1 MRSKNEAEFLSWESE
16 TFAVSSLGY
25 FGLLFDFRWIP
36 SVWQLRQFRYWFIQV
51 QSLQRSFIRRWVWS
65 DRFHQLEIFFFQYSS
80 EQLVCGTMNWTSKF
94 WVLFRNDSGFLN
106 TDRFVRGKLWLPLW
120 ILVSFGT
127 LNISSFRLKVN
138 FISKTTPFHW
148 PQLHWR
154 RICNIGSEELGLQR
168 EALLLRQT
176 TRTSKLW
183 WKSVSLDSSKLLE
196 IRRWKHLIDRPLSC
210 DVLSSLIVQFIAAD
224 WLQPIW
230 PVSSWLGPRHP
241 SFTFLPCIHYSLC
254 YQSGLEIHRIIL
266 NPSETKPIQPNQWN
280 KKKIILKRRRRRRRG
295 RKDGVC
301 PWSYFSY
308 RMSIL
313 IIRVNETRKSSL

>member
-1 MRSKNEAEFLSWESE
+1 
-16 TFAVSSLGY
+16 
-25 FGLLFDFRWIP
+25 
-36 SVWQLRQFRYWFIQV
+36 
-51 QSLQRSFIRRWVWS
+51 
-65 DRFHQLEIFFFQYSS
+65 
-80 EQLVCGTMNWTSKF
+80 MNWTSKF

-154 RICNIGSEELGLQR
+154 RICNIGSGELGLQR

-196 IRRWKHLIDRPLSC
+196 IRRWKHLIDQPLSC

-266 NPSETKPIQPNQWN
+266 NPSETKPIQPN
-280 KKKIILKRRRRRRRG
+280 
-295 RKDGVC
+295 
-301 PWSYFSY
+301 
-308 RMSIL
+308 
-313 IIRVNETRKSSL
+313 